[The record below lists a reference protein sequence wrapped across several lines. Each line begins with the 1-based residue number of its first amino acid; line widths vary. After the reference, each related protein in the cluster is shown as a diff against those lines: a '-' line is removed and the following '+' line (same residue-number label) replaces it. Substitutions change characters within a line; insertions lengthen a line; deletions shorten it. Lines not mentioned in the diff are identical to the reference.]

1 MQTSVQSSIQVMNQT
16 LDRQVKQV
24 AEQLRKENNFDGVLN
39 KNTALAYDP
48 KYDLTDKMIQKVNA
62 IK

>member
-1 MQTSVQSSIQVMNQT
+1 V
-16 LDRQVKQV
+16 
-24 AEQLRKENNFDGVLN
+24 VLN
-39 KNTALAYDP
+39 KNSALAYDA